1 MVSVL
6 LTFTPHQRNLNS
18 SISYLHPRKVIHF
31 PMEHTALLLD
41 DPRSTNTGIEDLSIQ
56 VIGTIEWLL
65 VHEATFRK
73 VRLRDTRANH
83 IQILRRH
90 KTKHY
95 KLGVISVDQPR
106 TKVSNPIIL
115 VKF

>member
-1 MVSVL
+1 MHC
-6 LTFTPHQRNLNS
+6 P
-18 SISYLHPRKVIHF
+18 I
-31 PMEHTALLLD
+31 EHTALLLD
-41 DPRSTNTGIEDLSIQ
+41 YPCSANTGIEDLSIQ
-56 VIGTIEWLL
+56 VIGTIEYPL

-73 VRLRDTRANH
+73 IRLRDTRANH

-95 KLGVISVDQPR
+95 KLGVISIDHPR